1 MSQVHVGLID
11 ECFLV
16 GVMAIHVYQK
26 IKSVEI
32 KKKKGFQR
40 HVISFPTKLAHT
52 CKKENDYR
60 QCVEFVAMFLVNN
73 RSLALCSSPFLTSF
87 GM

>member
-32 KKKKGFQR
+32 KKKKGVSKAR
-40 HVISFPTKLAHT
+40 DIVS
-52 CKKENDYR
+52 N
-60 QCVEFVAMFLVNN
+60 
-73 RSLALCSSPFLTSF
+73 
-87 GM
+87 